1 VVSRTS
7 GPAPILPAVTMT
19 DREKLAVAE
28 TLWRTGRRGNRPNH
42 NVDAFAR
49 GLSDDDVTEVR
60 SYVKDAVERAARR
73 QAQGY

>member
-1 VVSRTS
+1 MGV
-7 GPAPILPAVTMT
+7 T

-28 TLWRTGRRGNRPNH
+28 TLWRTGRRSNRPNP

-49 GLSDDDVTEVR
+49 ALSADEIAELRDYVR
-60 SYVKDAVERAARR
+60 YAVERAARR